1 MKSARPTGLISRK
14 SGTIVVYA
22 LIVLAVGAVVLAGW
36 VQLLATRSAN
46 VEIKASEVQRRITLE
61 NSRLLAS
68 QYLLQ
73 NVFSGTFSG
82 PVTNSNSWGRFV
94 LAAAVTPSTA
104 LNSTNSASSRGAFYT
119 NVNHFS
125 LGSYGG
131 YTLDLTATNYDGT
144 TNVDGRPNS
153 ATYLFRARSRS
164 PMLGYDLFTQQDSS
178 ISLAVSGNVT
188 AANNVMIW
196 NPALRPYSFVG
207 NTTNTYQAGA
217 TNATGPTPLGFAL
230 APMTSWSANFS
241 GSVRTLDPTVTINAL
256 WNKGGTGF
264 SVNPSTNFSTNG
276 LQVTTNGVVTVDLNT
291 LTWTNKISLQRG
303 ASDYRMRITG
313 NTTTNISTL
322 VIVATNASRL
332 TNIAFTGAAN
342 TKRLY
347 LGIRDSPVSP
357 VSPVL
362 TVSGSGTWRL
372 GATFEQSPV
381 TITTTGWQITGGIR
395 ADRNFTVSG
404 GALTIAR
411 EMDPATMESL
421 LDRVGWLE
429 VYRQ

>member
-164 PMLGYDLFTQQDSS
+164 PMLGYDLFTQQDPS

-188 AANNVMIW
+188 AANNVMLW
-196 NPALRPYSFVG
+196 NPALGPYSFVG

-230 APMTSWSANFS
+230 APMTSWSTNFS
-241 GSVRTLDPTVTINAL
+241 GSVRTLDPDPTITINTL
-256 WNKGGTGF
+256 WDKGGKGF
-264 SVNPSTNFSTNG
+264 LVPLNLTNNFSTNG

-291 LTWTNKISLQRG
+291 LTWTNKISLSQ
-303 ASDYRMRITG
+303 STNDYRMRITG

-347 LGIRDSPVSP
+347 LGIRN
-357 VSPVL
+357 SPVL